1 MTSPT
6 VILGSGPRRVAYS
19 LKPPIGTR
27 PRTVSPIGHEF
38 RPTEWRKVSRAAAW
52 RTERVKRERV
62 VVDAAM
68 RIAGAG
74 RV

>member
-38 RPTEWRKVSRAAAW
+38 RDRVAEGLACRHLGA
-52 RTERVKRERV
+52 ERVKRERAI
-62 VVDAAM
+62 VDAATRM
-68 RIAGAG
+68 AGAG